1 VEARDVEFKTT
12 DISEIVTDI
21 WTAMLGFSVQLRTE
35 PAAGEP
41 PGLISARVTIT
52 GEWDG
57 FLVVNCPEQLSR
69 EVATA
74 MLQVEEEQLTLGT
87 VFDAVGEVAN
97 MTAGNV
103 KNLIE
108 GLCRLTTP
116 TVTDEADLSVPD
128 EDSEKVFEAAFD
140 CRDQAF
146 SVTILQAA

>member
-1 VEARDVEFKTT
+1 VEFKTT
-12 DISEIVTDI
+12 DINEIVTDI
-21 WTAMLGFSVQLRTE
+21 WTAMLGFPVQLRSE
-35 PAAGEP
+35 PAADAP
-41 PGLISARVTIT
+41 DLISARVTIT

-57 FLVVNCPEQLSR
+57 SLVVNCPERLSR

-74 MLQVEEEQLTLGT
+74 MLQVEEEQLTMGT

-116 TVTDEADLSVPD
+116 TVTDEGDLSVPD

-140 CRDQAF
+140 CRDQSF
-146 SVTILQAA
+146 WVTILQAA

>member
-1 VEARDVEFKTT
+1 MEFKTT

-21 WTAMLGFSVQLRTE
+21 WTAMLGFPVQLRSE
-35 PAAGEP
+35 PAAADPAE
-41 PGLISARVTIT
+41 LISARVTIT

-57 FLVVNCPEQLSR
+57 SLVVNCPERLSR

-74 MLQVEEEQLTLGT
+74 MLQVNEADLTMGT

-116 TVTDEADLSVPD
+116 TVTDENDLSVPD
-128 EDSEKVFEAAFD
+128 EDSEKVFEATFD

>member
-1 VEARDVEFKTT
+1 MEFKTT

-21 WTAMLGFSVQLRTE
+21 WTAMLGFPVQLRTE
-35 PAAGEP
+35 PAAG
-41 PGLISARVTIT
+41 GSDLISARVTIT

-57 FLVVNCPEQLSR
+57 SLVVNCPERLSR

-74 MLQVEEEQLTLGT
+74 MLQLEDDQLTLGT

-116 TVTDEADLSVPD
+116 TVTDETDLSVPD

>member
-1 VEARDVEFKTT
+1 MEFKTT

-21 WTAMLGFSVQLRTE
+21 WTAMLGFPVQLRTE
-35 PAAGEP
+35 PADGEP
-41 PGLISARVTIT
+41 GLVSARVTIT

-57 FLVVNCPEQLSR
+57 ALVVNCPEHLSR

-74 MLQVEEEQLTLGT
+74 MLQVEDAQLTMGT

-116 TVTDEADLSVPD
+116 MVTDEADLSVPD

>member
-1 VEARDVEFKTT
+1 VEFKTA

-21 WTAMLGFSVQLRTE
+21 WTAMLGFPVQLRTE
-35 PAAGEP
+35 PATG
-41 PGLISARVTIT
+41 GTSLISARVTIT

-57 FLVVNCPEQLSR
+57 CLVVNCPEQLSR

-74 MLQVEEEQLTLGT
+74 MLQVEGDQLTLGT

-103 KNLIE
+103 KNLIQ

-116 TVTDEADLSVPD
+116 TVTDEADLSAPD
-128 EDSEKVFEAAFD
+128 PDREKVFEAAFD

>member
-1 VEARDVEFKTT
+1 MEFKTT

-21 WTAMLGFSVQLRTE
+21 WTAMLGFPVQLRAE
-35 PAAGEP
+35 PAAGP
-41 PGLISARVTIT
+41 PSLISARVTIT
-52 GEWDG
+52 GEWEG
-57 FLVVNCPEQLSR
+57 CLVVNCPERLSR
-69 EVATA
+69 DVATA
-74 MLQVEEEQLTLGT
+74 MLQVQDDQLTMGT

-116 TVTDEADLSVPD
+116 HVTDQEDLSGPN

>member
-1 VEARDVEFKTT
+1 
-12 DISEIVTDI
+12 
-21 WTAMLGFSVQLRTE
+21 M
-35 PAAGEP
+35 
-41 PGLISARVTIT
+41 
-52 GEWDG
+52 
-57 FLVVNCPEQLSR
+57 VNCPEQLSR

-74 MLQVEEEQLTLGT
+74 MLQTAEGDLTMGT

-103 KNLIE
+103 KNLID

-116 TVTDEADLSVPD
+116 TVTDESDLSVPD

>member
-1 VEARDVEFKTT
+1 VEFKTT
-12 DISEIVTDI
+12 DINEIVTDI
-21 WTAMLGFSVQLRTE
+21 WTAMLGFPVQLRTH

-41 PGLISARVTIT
+41 APGEPGFISARVTIT

-57 FLVVNCPEQLSR
+57 SLVVNCPERLSR
-69 EVATA
+69 DVATS
-74 MLQVEEEQLTLGT
+74 MLQLGDEQLTLGT

-116 TVTDEADLSVPD
+116 AVTDEADLSVPD
-128 EDSEKVFEAAFD
+128 EDSEKVFEATFD

>member
-1 VEARDVEFKTT
+1 VEFKTT

-21 WTAMLGFSVQLRTE
+21 WTAMLGFPVQLRTE

-69 EVATA
+69 EVA
-74 MLQVEEEQLTLGT
+74 T

>member
-1 VEARDVEFKTT
+1 MDFKTT

-21 WTAMLGFSVQLRTE
+21 WTAMLGFPVQLRTE
-35 PAAGEP
+35 PAADEAGF
-41 PGLISARVTIT
+41 ISARVTIT
-52 GEWDG
+52 GEWEG
-57 FLVVNCPEQLSR
+57 SLVVNCPEQLSR
-69 EVATA
+69 DVATA
-74 MLQVEEEQLTLGT
+74 MLQIGDDQLTLGT

-116 TVTDEADLSVPD
+116 QVSDEEDLSVPN

-140 CRDQAF
+140 CREQAF

>member
-1 VEARDVEFKTT
+1 MEFKTT

-21 WTAMLGFSVQLRTE
+21 WTAMLGFPVQLRTE
-35 PAAGEP
+35 PT
-41 PGLISARVTIT
+41 PGGPDLISARVTIT

-74 MLQVEEEQLTLGT
+74 MLQVDEEQLTLGT

-128 EDSEKVFEAAFD
+128 EDSEKVFEVAFD
-140 CRDQAF
+140 CHDQAF

>member
-1 VEARDVEFKTT
+1 MEFKPAE
-12 DISEIVTDI
+12 INEIVTDI
-21 WTAMLGFSVQLRTE
+21 WTAMLGFPIQARSE
-35 PAAGEP
+35 PASGVEAST
-41 PGLISARVTIT
+41 ISARVTVT

-57 FLVVNCPEQLSR
+57 SLVLNCPEALSR

-74 MLQVEEEQLTLGT
+74 MLQVEGEELTLGS

-103 KNLIE
+103 KNLIP

-128 EDSEKVFEAAFD
+128 DESAKVFEASFD
-140 CRDQAF
+140 CGTEAF
-146 SVTILQAA
+146 SVVILEAA

>member
-1 VEARDVEFKTT
+1 VDFKTT

-21 WTAMLGFSVQLRTE
+21 WTAMLGFPVQLRTE
-35 PAAGEP
+35 PAADEAGF
-41 PGLISARVTIT
+41 ISARVTIT
-52 GEWDG
+52 GEWEG
-57 FLVVNCPEQLSR
+57 CLVVNCPEQLSR
-69 EVATA
+69 DVATA
-74 MLQVEEEQLTLGT
+74 MLQIGDDQLTLGT

-116 TVTDEADLSVPD
+116 QVSDEEDLSVPN

-140 CRDQAF
+140 CREQAF